1 MISIKREKTVEGES
15 LLQVQVNATTWDMVA
30 VAASVPLQKDKSRDG
45 LGLCVSRI
53 VSPRCNSLYIL
64 HFPLSRMYV

>member
-30 VAASVPLQKDKSRDG
+30 VAASVPLQKDKSQDG
-45 LGLCVSRI
+45 LGLCVENCFS
-53 VSPRCNSLYIL
+53 SL
-64 HFPLSRMYV
+64 